1 MPILVGIVFILYC
14 IVFIGRCTCNY
25 IQNGTSSTLKV
36 EARLHPK
43 RLYQPLYLEFRN
55 SKDGGVGG
63 RRCPPGGGENSFY
76 PNSLGQFYPD
86 KQDPRAKAKIGFGP
100 LNLAMNTSSSV
111 LTCSIICYMEDN
123 ISKPPLEEPS
133 NILFANI
140 HMLNNSAAK

>member
-1 MPILVGIVFILYC
+1 MIENTLTVDLMLLYC

-63 RRCPPGGGENSFY
+63 RRCPPSGGGENSFY

-86 KQDPRAKAKIGFGP
+86 KQDPRAKAKWLWPFELGNGYLKFCP
-100 LNLAMNTSSSV
+100 HL
-111 LTCSIICYMEDN
+111 
-123 ISKPPLEEPS
+123 
-133 NILFANI
+133 
-140 HMLNNSAAK
+140 

>member
-1 MPILVGIVFILYC
+1 MITYKWHFLYIKSRSSAPSKEALSTPLLGIQEFQGWWGGGAQMPP
-14 IVFIGRCTCNY
+14 
-25 IQNGTSSTLKV
+25 Q
-36 EARLHPK
+36 
-43 RLYQPLYLEFRN
+43 
-55 SKDGGVGG
+55 
-63 RRCPPGGGENSFY
+63 GGGENSFY

-133 NILFANI
+133 NILFPNI